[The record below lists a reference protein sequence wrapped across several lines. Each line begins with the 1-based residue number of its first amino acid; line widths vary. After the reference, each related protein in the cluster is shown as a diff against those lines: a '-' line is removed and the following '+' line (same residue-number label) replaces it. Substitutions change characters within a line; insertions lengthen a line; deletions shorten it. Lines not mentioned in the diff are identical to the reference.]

1 MEARRRERRINRERI
16 SKTGM
21 KRYKNK
27 GREILKLKAVREEQ
41 QEKKEM

>member
-1 MEARRRERRINRERI
+1 MEARRKERRINRERI
-16 SKTGM
+16 SKARI

-27 GREILKLKAVREEQ
+27 EREILKLKVERDEQ